1 MENLSVSA
9 LIAACSALRL
19 RYDFFI
25 EESEAACFSEY
36 SETMLA
42 LAKDYESYINEFE
55 EYSKKIIF
63 SKL

>member
-9 LIAACSALRL
+9 LIAACSALRF

-25 EESEAACFSEY
+25 EESKDARSVEY

-42 LAKDYESYINEFE
+42 LAKDYEGYINEFD

-63 SKL
+63 S